1 MNKYFTIAEMP
12 VVSSTYWNVGHGLAA
27 GDILKDAEGL
37 QTIRNLGKNMA
48 YLLKCLEAGK
58 KPASSCLEQSG
69 RSGPT
74 LFAKAVLR

>member
-12 VVSSTYWNVGHGLAA
+12 VVSSTYWNVGHGLVA

-37 QTIRNLGKNMA
+37 QTMRNLGKNMA

>member
-12 VVSSTYWNVGHGLAA
+12 VVSSTYWNVGHGLVA

-37 QTIRNLGKNMA
+37 QTMRNLGKNMA

-58 KPASSCLEQSG
+58 KAGIELPGTKREVWTHFI
-69 RSGPT
+69 R
-74 LFAKAVLR
+74 